1 MRGMGAK
8 LIRLVGFLLL
18 AAAAAAAAWFVYTR
32 LQPLV
37 TVTRPSRGPAVEAV
51 YATGTVEPVDFFK
64 VAPLERARL
73 TAILARDGDRVRK
86 GQALARLDDREA
98 RNVMAQLEVRRDF
111 LKQERDR
118 VAGLHR
124 KNFVSRQ
131 ALDRAESDLAQVEA
145 QIAAARRAVA
155 ETALVAPMAG
165 VVLRQDGEP
174 GEMVASGQVLF
185 WVGDPKKLRITAEVD
200 EEDIP
205 RVKPGQKALIKADA
219 YPEQVLEG
227 TLSEIT
233 PKGDPVSK
241 NYRVRI
247 GLPKDTLLRVGMTVE
262 VNFVVRETKDALLVP
277 ASSVSNGHVWVLKEG
292 RAERVPVKTG
302 VIGER
307 LAEVRDGLKGDET
320 VIAAPPGTLKPGAR
334 VRVAESAPKR

>member
-1 MRGMGAK
+1 MGAK
-8 LIRLVGFLLL
+8 LARLSGFLLL
-18 AAAAAAAAWFVYTR
+18 LAGAAAAAWFVYTR

-37 TVTRPSRGPAVEAV
+37 AVTRPSRGPAVEAV

-73 TAILARDGDRVRK
+73 TAILARDGDKVRK
-86 GQALARLDDREA
+86 GQVLARLDDREA
-98 RNVMAQLEVRRDF
+98 RNVVAQLEVRRDF

-118 VAGLHR
+118 VADLYK

-131 ALDRAESDLAQVEA
+131 ALDRAESDLAQLEA
-145 QIAAARRAVA
+145 QIAAARRALS

-185 WVGDPKKLRITAEVD
+185 WVGNPGKLRITAEVD

-205 RVKPGQKALIKADA
+205 RVRPGQAALIKADA

-227 TLSEIT
+227 ALSEIT

-247 GLPKDTLLRVGMTVE
+247 ALPKETPLRVGMTVE

-277 ASSVSNGHVWVLKEG
+277 ASSVSNDHVWLLKEG

-302 VIGER
+302 VIGEKF
-307 LAEVRDGLKGDET
+307 AEVREGLKGDET
-320 VIAAPPGTLKPGAR
+320 VIVAPPGTLKPGSR
-334 VRVAESAPKR
+334 VRVAQAPARK

>member
-1 MRGMGAK
+1 MAS
-8 LIRLVGFLLL
+8 RLLRSGGLLLLL
-18 AAAAAAAAWFVYTR
+18 AAAAAGAWFVYTL

-37 TVTRPSRGPAVEAV
+37 AVTRPTRGPAVEAV
-51 YATGTVEPVDFFK
+51 YATGTVEPVDFAK

-73 TAILARDGDRVRK
+73 TQILARDGDKVRK
-86 GQALARLDDREA
+86 GQVLARLDDREA
-98 RNVMAQLEVRRDF
+98 RNVVAQLEVRRDF

-118 VAGLHR
+118 VTDLYK

-145 QIAAARRAVA
+145 QIAAARRGLA
-155 ETALVAPMAG
+155 ETALVSPMPG

-174 GEMVASGQVLF
+174 GEMVNSGQVLY
-185 WVGDPKKLRITAEVD
+185 WVGDPNKLRITADVD

-205 RVKPGQKALIKADA
+205 RVKPGQTALIKADA
-219 YPEQVLEG
+219 YPEQVLQG

-247 GLPKDTLLRVGMTVE
+247 AVPRDTPLRVGMTVE
-262 VNFVVRETKDALLVP
+262 VNLVVRETKDALLVP
-277 ASSVSNGHVWVLKEG
+277 TSSVSNSQVWLLREG

-302 VIGER
+302 VIGEK
-307 LAEVRDGLKGDET
+307 LAEVRDGLRGDET
-320 VIAAPPGTLKPGAR
+320 VIVAPPGNLKPGAR
-334 VRVAESAPKR
+334 VRVADAPAKQ